1 MLPHHPTTIFMHI
14 ILNAQLIS
22 EQASYRGA
30 GVSNYSRQ
38 LLVALGELAQHG
50 KTPHRFTA
58 LVHTRTLALPGVTLV
73 RTRLPLE
80 RPAARIAW
88 EQLIL
93 PGELTRLR
101 AGLVH
106 GLVNVLP
113 LATTTAGVVTV
124 HDLSFV
130 RTPERLPP
138 LKRAYLRRL
147 SRASVSR
154 AAQVIAVSRQTADD
168 LAACFGVA
176 PGKITVVHNG
186 VAAAFRPDSAAAV
199 AQFRNRQGLPPRYLL
214 YLGTLEPRKNLELLL
229 HAFARWRAMTA
240 PGNCEVHLVLAGAKG
255 WYYDT
260 IFAQVDALKLADVVH
275 FPGFVPAAELPDWY
289 RAAEAFV
296 YPSRFEGFGLP
307 VLEAMACG
315 TPVLCSNTA
324 SLREVAG
331 DAAVTFPPADETA
344 LAHAI
349 ELLTSQPQL
358 AGRLRD
364 LGLQQ
369 AARFSWQRCAAETVA
384 VYERVASGEWRRSG
398 WQVAD

>member
-1 MLPHHPTTIFMHI
+1 MQI

-38 LLVALGELAQHG
+38 LLAALGELALQG
-50 KTPHRFTA
+50 KTAHRFTA
-58 LVHTRTLALPGVTLV
+58 LVHARTLAVPGVTLV
-73 RTRLPLE
+73 RTWLPLE

-93 PGELTRLR
+93 PGELARLQ

-113 LATTTAGVVTV
+113 LATRTAGVVTV

-138 LKRAYLRRL
+138 LKRAYLLRL
-147 SRASVSR
+147 SRASVDR
-154 AAQVIAVSRQTADD
+154 AAQVIAVSRQTAGD

-186 VAAAFRPDSAAAV
+186 VAASFRPGAAAAV
-199 AQFRNRQGLPPRYLL
+199 AQFRARQGLPPRYLL

-229 HAFARWRAMTA
+229 RAFARWRAMTA
-240 PGNCEVHLVLAGAKG
+240 PGNRDVHLVLAGAKG

-260 IFAQVDALKLADVVH
+260 IFTQVDALGLADFVR
-275 FPGFVPAAELPDWY
+275 FPGFVPEAELPDWY

-296 YPSRFEGFGLP
+296 YPSLFEGFGLP

-315 TPVLCSNTA
+315 TPVLCSDTA

-331 DAAVTFPPADETA
+331 RAALTFPPGDETA

-349 ELLTSQPQL
+349 ELLVTQPGVADQQR
-358 AGRLRD
+358 A

-369 AARFSWQRCAAETVA
+369 AGQFSWQRCAAETVA
-384 VYERVASGEWRRSG
+384 VYERAASGEWRVASGEWRR
-398 WQVAD
+398 